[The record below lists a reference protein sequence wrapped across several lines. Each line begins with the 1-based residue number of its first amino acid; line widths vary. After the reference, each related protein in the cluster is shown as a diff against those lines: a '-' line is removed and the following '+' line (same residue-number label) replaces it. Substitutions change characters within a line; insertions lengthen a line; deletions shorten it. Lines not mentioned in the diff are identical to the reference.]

1 MLIDDVVVQLDPVR
15 IKPLIEAVQR
25 SARMQGRYDIPEPR
39 GLQLGNKD
47 GDDSVREPSV
57 LSFSQTLGWSRAKA
71 RPAGDALL
79 RAVGAGRLVH
89 SGVTT
94 DTGVRQWQVT
104 ATRIAPSCSRSA
116 RTSSIFV
123 TKGIAAFITGS
134 GAMLAETVHSLAD
147 CGNQLL
153 LLLGLRQARTPP
165 SPDYPLGYG
174 KAIYFWSFLVAVIL
188 FSVGGMF
195 SLYEGVHK
203 LQHPEPLKQWWWAVG
218 VLVISIAAE
227 AVSMRACLVEV
238 NKARGSRSLARW
250 FRESRQAE
258 LIVIFGEDLA
268 ALLGLIF
275 ALVAIVAAVVTGNPM
290 WDAIGTLAIGVLLIV
305 VAVFVA
311 IEVKAMLIGQSADP
325 EVSTAIKAFFE
336 ERAEIARVFSLIT
349 LQLGNDLMVAVKVQL
364 QRSATFSV
372 EETINTVER
381 EFKRRFPQVKWSFV
395 EPDIAD

>member
-1 MLIDDVVVQLDPVR
+1 M
-15 IKPLIEAVQR
+15 AG
-25 SARMQGRYDIPEPR
+25 QGDSTRAIIFA
-39 GLQLGNKD
+39 LGAN
-47 GDDSVREPSV
+47 
-57 LSFSQTLGWSRAKA
+57 FT
-71 RPAGDALL
+71 
-79 RAVGAGRLVH
+79 
-89 SGVTT
+89 
-94 DTGVRQWQVT
+94 
-104 ATRIAPSCSRSA
+104 
-116 RTSSIFV
+116 IFI

-174 KAIYFWSFLVAVIL
+174 KAIYFWSFLVAVML

-195 SLYEGVHK
+195 SVYEGVHK

-218 VLVISIAAE
+218 VLSVSIIAE

-238 NKARGSRSLARW
+238 NKSRGSRSLARW

-275 ALVAIVAAVVTGNPM
+275 ALAAILLAVATGNPA
-290 WDAIGTLAIGVLLIV
+290 WDAIGTLLIGVLLIV
-305 VAVFVA
+305 IAVFIA

-325 EVSTAIKAFFE
+325 EVHAEMKRFFD
-336 ERAEIARVFSLIT
+336 ERTDVACVFNLIT
-349 LQLGNDLMVAVKVQL
+349 LQLGNDLMVAVKCQL
-364 QRSATFSV
+364 RSAGAPS
-372 EETINTVER
+372 EATINTIETD
-381 EFKRRFPQVKWSFV
+381 FKRRFPQVKWSFF
-395 EPDIAD
+395 EPDNVD